1 MSYRILVVDPT
12 PVVPPHT
19 EQAFENAGYRV
30 AAVRS
35 FQEATRM
42 ISRDCPDLIVTT
54 IRLEAFNGLHV
65 LLRVRADHA
74 ELPVIL
80 VGDPADFTTDI
91 DRYGAQFVGIPIDL
105 THLLRTVSTLLAGR
119 TPRDPRG
126 ERRWPR
132 RSVALTASVHES
144 AARVVELSYG
154 GLRLEMD
161 ASPEATDK
169 PIEISFPALGLS
181 VIVMLRWAK
190 PVGGAEFW
198 WCGLELAPAPAETIQ
213 MWRSLVDS
221 VN

>member
-91 DRYGAQFVGIPIDL
+91 DRYGAQFVGSPIDL
-105 THLLRTVSTLLAGR
+105 THLLRTVSSLLAGR

-132 RSVALTASVHES
+132 RSVALTAAVHES

-161 ASPEATDK
+161 ASPEAPDK
-169 PIEISFPALGLS
+169 CFAGRSRSGAPNS
-181 VIVMLRWAK
+181 
-190 PVGGAEFW
+190 GGAAWNSRPHRQRRFR
-198 WCGLELAPAPAETIQ
+198 CGGRWSI
-213 MWRSLVDS
+213 R
-221 VN
+221 